1 MLSKSY
7 GLLNFLNRSHGP
19 AFRHGVGAAAWVGT
33 LAVTGR
39 PPIASLVRQQ
49 FLVDETKYAFRLAGW
64 VLRRGWPGVETV
76 TDDFFDF
83 TQGAGP
89 ADLDAL
95 EAFIARRRTALPE
108 HLWRADDLFVRAA
121 RLHAQLDAGARDVRD
136 LEDDFRRRAD
146 ALLPLI
152 SAPHG
157 VRSASTTE
165 RTGDFSV
172 DDARTALADLAE
184 VLPVAQWPWYVISGT
199 FLGIVRENGFLAH
212 DYDVDVGITAD
223 PGHPEVI
230 PAMIRTLEE
239 SPRFVVK
246 KVDEAQSLVATGPGR
261 YEVRRALALVKL
273 IHENGINVDVF
284 VHHREGDV
292 LWHGSSIHRWENS
305 VFDLAEYRLAG
316 VDVLGPADADRYLT
330 ENYGD
335 WRTPVTEFN
344 CTTGTPNLVITRSFH
359 SVALFLTRLA
369 HFAHGDPAEYAKLR
383 ATLVADGLLR
393 DDDGIL
399 RLARVI

>member
-19 AFRHGVGAAAWVGT
+19 VFRHGVGAAAWAGT

-39 PPIASLVRQQ
+39 PSIATLVRHQ
-49 FLVDETKYAFRLAGW
+49 FLDDETKYAFRLAGW
-64 VLRRGWPGVETV
+64 VLRRGWPTVETV

-83 TQGAGP
+83 SQGAGP

-95 EAFIARRRTALPE
+95 EGFIRWRRSALPE
-108 HLWRADDLFVRAA
+108 HLWRADDLFVRSA
-121 RLHAQLDAGARDVRD
+121 RIHAQLDAGASDIEDLVRD
-136 LEDDFRRRAD
+136 FVARAD
-146 ALLPLI
+146 ELLPLI

-157 VRSASTTE
+157 SPAPASGE
-165 RTGDFSV
+165 RQGDFSL
-172 DDARTALADLAE
+172 DDARTALADLAAA
-184 VLPVAQWPWYVISGT
+184 LPVDDWRWYVISGT
-199 FLGIVRENGFLAH
+199 FLGLVREGGFLAH
-212 DYDVDVGITAD
+212 DYDIDVGVTFD
-223 PGHPEVI
+223 PEHPEVMD
-230 PAMIRTLEE
+230 AMIQALGR
-239 SPRFVVK
+239 SPRYVVK
-246 KVDEAQSLVATGPGR
+246 KVDDAQSVVETSPGR
-261 YEVRRALALVKL
+261 HAVRRSLALVKL
-273 IHENGINVDVF
+273 IHESGINVDVF

-305 VFDLAEYRLAG
+305 TFELADYELAG
-316 VDVLGPADADRYLT
+316 VKVLGPADPDRYLT

-344 CTTGTPNLVITRSFH
+344 CTTGTPNLVITRSFR

-369 HFAHGDPAEYAKLR
+369 HFSHGDPAEYATLR

-393 DDDGIL
+393 DEGGVL
-399 RLARVI
+399 RLARVV